1 MVRGRAL
8 GVAIAGLVM
17 AGCGLHMT
25 TTEIAR
31 PYPSLPPST
40 PIAVMSVG
48 IPQCPFEELQLVTV
62 FETLDVFGDDM
73 LAAMKDEAR
82 RVGGHALVGLREVY
96 VDDDDDRGLTAT
108 VVRFVEQDCMS

>member
-8 GVAIAGLVM
+8 WVAMAGITM

-31 PYPSLPPST
+31 PYPPLPSSAPV
-40 PIAVMSVG
+40 AVMSVG

-73 LAAMKDEAR
+73 LLAMKDEAR

-108 VVRFVEQDCMS
+108 VVRYLEPDCMS